1 MIGRASGKTI
11 NTNVLNKQWK
21 FCETATMENYAALC
35 FVQIIQLPFALK
47 LVIIFYIYLLQH
59 KIALVQVL

>member
-35 FVQIIQLPFALK
+35 FVQII
-47 LVIIFYIYLLQH
+47 
-59 KIALVQVL
+59 